1 MSELA
6 ISHQPRIVPDDRAYS
21 RIVLAAAPTQG
32 VWLRLPRVGSSVCSS
47 QPVVWYDFV
56 VSSFSRILLIEGQTV
71 HSNVRLVG
79 AFRKCAFLFLAL
91 SVFWFG
97 LHARLEAYKPAASN
111 ISDSKIS
118 TEKHSA
124 QVLKVLDK
132 QDGPAD
138 DLNALVLG
146 LFLRGFHS
154 VVTPLPLGEVARIKL
169 ADPRRLDLSG
179 VYSLHGPPATTL

>member
-1 MSELA
+1 ML
-6 ISHQPRIVPDDRAYS
+6 
-21 RIVLAAAPTQG
+21 
-32 VWLRLPRVGSSVCSS
+32 
-47 QPVVWYDFV
+47 
-56 VSSFSRILLIEGQTV
+56 
-71 HSNVRLVG
+71 SNVRSVG

-97 LHARLEAYKPAASN
+97 LHARLEAYKRTASN

-124 QVLKVLDK
+124 EVLKALDK
-132 QDGPAD
+132 QDSPVD

-146 LFLRGFHS
+146 CFLRGFHS
-154 VVTPLPLGEVARIKL
+154 AVAPLPSGELAKIEL
-169 ADPRRLDLSG
+169 ADPRRLDLGG